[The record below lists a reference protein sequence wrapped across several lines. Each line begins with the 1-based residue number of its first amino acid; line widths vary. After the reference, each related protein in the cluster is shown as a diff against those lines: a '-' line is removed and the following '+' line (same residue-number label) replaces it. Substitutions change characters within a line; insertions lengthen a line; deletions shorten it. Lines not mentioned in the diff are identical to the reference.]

1 MCSEQKELSSYRDG
15 MSIFWRVREF
25 EVKIRISS
33 IALRQYSLS
42 MNKKCFVLKYGS
54 RSTDNRKPSN
64 FIFIPLKVKDFR
76 AIKLNVSQI

>member
-54 RSTDNRKPSN
+54 RNTDNRKPSN